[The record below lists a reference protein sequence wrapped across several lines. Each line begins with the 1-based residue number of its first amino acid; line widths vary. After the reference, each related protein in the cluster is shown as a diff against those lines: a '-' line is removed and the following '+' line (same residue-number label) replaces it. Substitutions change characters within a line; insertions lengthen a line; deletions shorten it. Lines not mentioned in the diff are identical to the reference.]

1 MRILHVDTG
10 PEMRGGQH
18 QALLLLQLLA
28 DAGHQPLLLAR
39 PKAPLFEA
47 GRQAGFPVHAA
58 WPGSVFR
65 FSGGV
70 DIVHAHDAHSH
81 TLCALASRQRF
92 VVSRRVAFPVKRTP
106 VSKWKYGTAA
116 RYLAISRFVAGELEA
131 AGIPPQ
137 TIDVVYDA
145 APADTTRSDWNP
157 AYPAI
162 ALASADPMKGRDLVE
177 QAAKLSGVEVLY
189 SRNLGQ
195 DLRRASMFLY
205 ITRSEGLG
213 SAALLAMKLG
223 VPVIASRVGG
233 LTEVI
238 EDGVSGI
245 SVRNDVGEI
254 VRAMRRILSSRT
266 LAPELI
272 EAGKRRIADQFT
284 PEHLLTRTIAAYE
297 KALAG

>member
-1 MRILHVDTG
+1 VRILHVDTG

-18 QALLLLQLLA
+18 QALLLLRLLA
-28 DAGHQPLLLAR
+28 DAGHEPLLLAR
-39 PKAPLFEA
+39 RKSPLFEA
-47 GRQAGFPVHAA
+47 GTQRGFPVHAA

-65 FSGGV
+65 FSGRV
-70 DIVHAHDAHSH
+70 DIVHAHDARAH

-92 VVSRRVAFPVKRTP
+92 VVSRRVAFPVKRTA
-106 VSKWKYGTAA
+106 VSTWKYGTAA

-131 AGIPPQ
+131 AGIPSQ
-137 TIDVVYDA
+137 AIDVVYDA
-145 APADTTRSDWNP
+145 APACTTRSDWNP
-157 AYPAI
+157 EYPAI

-189 SRNLGQ
+189 SRNLEQ

-213 SAALLAMKLG
+213 SAALLAMNLG

-245 SVRNDVGEI
+245 SVRNDVSEI

-266 LAPELI
+266 LALQLI
-272 EAGKRRIADQFT
+272 EAARRRIADQFT
-284 PEHLLTRTIAAYE
+284 PEHLLNRTIAAYE